1 MSGSASGVKVDNSVI
16 EKFHEFKIKKNT
28 GYLVLGFSD
37 DISKIVVLN
46 EGVNKVPQN
55 ASAAKKNQKWAEMLD
70 ALPENDV
77 RYAVIDIFYDTNEG
91 SRTEIYFIAWAPDTA
106 TIKRKM
112 LCASSKDALKN
123 ALQGIRN
130 HIQATCKADLDLN
143 AIISEKIKSK

>member
-1 MSGSASGVKVDNSVI
+1 
-16 EKFHEFKIKKNT
+16 
-28 GYLVLGFSD
+28 
-37 DISKIVVLN
+37 
-46 EGVNKVPQN
+46 
-55 ASAAKKNQKWAEMLD
+55 MLD

-91 SRTEIYFIAWAPDTA
+91 SRAEIYFIAWYNFIIIIFIKLNLFFQYRAPDTA

-130 HIQATCKADLDLN
+130 HIQATCKADLDLA
-143 AIISEKIKSK
+143 AIISEKTKSK

>member
-1 MSGSASGVKVDNSVI
+1 LKIILFDFVFFLKASGVKVDNSVI

-55 ASAAKKNQKWAEMLD
+55 APAEEKSKKKKILTFCYWNYLDQKWAEMLD

-91 SRTEIYFIAWAPDTA
+91 SRAEIYFIAW
-106 TIKRKM
+106 
-112 LCASSKDALKN
+112 
-123 ALQGIRN
+123 
-130 HIQATCKADLDLN
+130 
-143 AIISEKIKSK
+143 

>member
-1 MSGSASGVKVDNSVI
+1 LKNFTNL
-16 EKFHEFKIKKNT
+16 KLKKNT

-37 DISKIVVLN
+37 DISKIVVLH

-55 ASAAKKNQKWAEMLD
+55 ATAAEKNQKWAEMLD

-91 SRTEIYFIAWAPDTA
+91 SRAEIYFIAWAPETA

-123 ALQGIRN
+123 GLQGIRN
-130 HIQATCKADLDLN
+130 HIQATCKADLDLD
-143 AIISEKIKSK
+143 AIISEKTKSK

>member
-1 MSGSASGVKVDNSVI
+1 MVRRTQTTPLPDLISNPIRFSLQASGVKVDNSVI

-46 EGVNKVPQN
+46 EGVNKVSQN
-55 ASAAKKNQKWAEMLD
+55 APAAEKSQFANVHVQPFEPSPFHSDQKWAEMLD

-91 SRTEIYFIAWAPDTA
+91 ARAEIFFIAW
-106 TIKRKM
+106 
-112 LCASSKDALKN
+112 
-123 ALQGIRN
+123 
-130 HIQATCKADLDLN
+130 
-143 AIISEKIKSK
+143 